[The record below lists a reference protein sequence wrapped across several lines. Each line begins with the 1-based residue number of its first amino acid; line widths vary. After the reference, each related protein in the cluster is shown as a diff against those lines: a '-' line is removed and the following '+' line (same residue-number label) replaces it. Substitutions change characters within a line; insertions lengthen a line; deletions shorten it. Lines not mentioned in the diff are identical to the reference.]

1 MIRSEGQDPQQFTIS
16 RRTTNR
22 RRHQLRVQQSTSL
35 ESPGK
40 ANNGYSSSDS
50 NSNSSTSSIDDHYQY
65 RNKKR
70 RLLQAYAACSKP
82 TQMENTN
89 SDASSNSGLTNNSD
103 ISISFSNT
111 KPPLSSSSSES
122 SSASASSFSSATS
135 STTAG
140 SSSSPSNNSS
150 GLQNGASIN
159 SKHLPVSQRTP
170 LCSNEIKSESGLNGT
185 VCIKKEKS
193 PLSSSSTA
201 AGTTTVNMAVN
212 IIKPEKSGYM
222 TNGKTNGMKLN
233 HANSHFSEG
242 SSVSRTF
249 PTIKSTPAHQFA
261 MNYPFNL
268 LVEAAVQMREFE
280 LRTQQMAPQW
290 IWCRLNVAIVKM
302 VDEKNEVQKHNSWP
316 CSALQKF
323 CCCYF
328 CHYISRIIG
337 YNEMRTY
344 GVATI
349 NQVSKWPLFSI
360 KEIVIINAS
369 P

>member
-89 SDASSNSGLTNNSD
+89 SDASSNSGLTTNSD
-103 ISISFSNT
+103 ISISFNNT

-135 STTAG
+135 SSTTAG
-140 SSSSPSNNSS
+140 SSSSPSSLQTGGSS
-150 GLQNGASIN
+150 VN
-159 SKHLPVSQRTP
+159 SKHLPVSQSTTP
-170 LCSNEIKSESGLNGT
+170 LCSNEIKSESGLS
-185 VCIKKEKS
+185 IKREKS
-193 PLSSSSTA
+193 PLNSSSTA
-201 AGTTTVNMAVN
+201 SGTTTVNMAVN
-212 IIKPEKSGYM
+212 IIKPEKPGYM
-222 TNGKTNGMKLN
+222 TNGKTNGVKLN

-242 SSVSRTF
+242 SSSSVSRTSF

-280 LRTQQMAPQW
+280 LRTQQMAPQ
-290 IWCRLNVAIVKM
+290 
-302 VDEKNEVQKHNSWP
+302 
-316 CSALQKF
+316 
-323 CCCYF
+323 
-328 CHYISRIIG
+328 
-337 YNEMRTY
+337 
-344 GVATI
+344 
-349 NQVSKWPLFSI
+349 
-360 KEIVIINAS
+360 
-369 P
+369 